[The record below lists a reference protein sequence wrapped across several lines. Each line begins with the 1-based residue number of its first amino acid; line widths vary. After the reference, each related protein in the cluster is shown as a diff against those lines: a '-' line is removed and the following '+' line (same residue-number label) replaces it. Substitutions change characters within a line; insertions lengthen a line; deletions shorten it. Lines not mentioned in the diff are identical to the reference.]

1 MRTKTNRLSKLLAV
15 MLCLS
20 MAVLPAAAAHESEA
34 AELEPSPRYT
44 GLVDAYVGLDINSS
58 GRSTSTGEVYTR
70 SGYTADVTMELQ
82 QKDGSQWEEVRT
94 WTDVGADVY
103 LEKDWYVA
111 SGYEYR
117 VELSIEVSN
126 SSGRVV
132 DDVTIHSGIVE
143 Y

>member
-15 MLCLS
+15 ILCLS

-44 GLVDAYVGLDINSS
+44 GLSTAYVDLTISSS
-58 GRSTSTGEVYTR
+58 GRSTSTGEVNTR

-82 QKDGSQWEEVRT
+82 QKDGSRWEEVRT

>member
-1 MRTKTNRLSKLLAV
+1 MRTKTNRLSKLLAMV
-15 MLCLS
+15 LCLS
-20 MAVLPAAAAHESEA
+20 MAVLPAAAAHVSEPDDP
-34 AELEPSPRYT
+34 EPSPRYT
-44 GLVDAYVGLDINSS
+44 GLWDAYVGLDIDSN
-58 GRSTSTGEVYTR
+58 GRSTSTGEVTTY

-82 QKDGSQWEEVRT
+82 QKDGSRWEEVRT
-94 WTDVGADVY
+94 WTDVGEEVY
-103 LEKDWYVA
+103 LDKDWYVA